1 MKQLEN
7 EESTDEEDIEEE
19 EDAEKP
25 PEEKFYDICQNE
37 NEKNVSKK
45 ADSWIVKCVKQLN
58 GDHYQIYFSSITG
71 VKGVLY

>member
-19 EDAEKP
+19 EGAEKP

-37 NEKNVSKK
+37 NEMNVSKK
-45 ADSWIVKCVKQLN
+45 ADS
-58 GDHYQIYFSSITG
+58 
-71 VKGVLY
+71 